1 MNNKDDILLA
11 QAQKI
16 ETLKEKKRASRK
28 NHKSKDKKRWLGV
41 FETLHYWSI

>member
-16 ETLKEKKRASRK
+16 ETLREKRASRK
-28 NHKSKDKKRWLGV
+28 NHKSKDTKRWMGS
-41 FETLHYWSI
+41 FKTLHYWSI